1 MTHPNS
7 FGRGNKTDMTQ
18 QLADKLTQTPSTKE
32 PRLAKLLVVDD
43 EESMRRLMRL
53 NLGDK
58 YDIIDTGEP
67 ETALSLALEH
77 KPDAILLDLRMP
89 KYSGY
94 ELCQTFTTF
103 SSTKLIPV
111 LVISGEAGSTTKS
124 FCRDLGVTAYFEKPV
139 DFDALEQTL
148 SQLLSNGRKER
159 RSEVRVKL
167 RVPIR
172 ISGQAADGTHFELLT
187 MTENVSKNGFLCAVN
202 VDIHIGSIIE
212 VSLTNSP
219 LPVGTAKVMRAE
231 WQDTQYPRYGCRFTE
246 KTGTWVLQ

>member
-1 MTHPNS
+1 MTT
-7 FGRGNKTDMTQ
+7 K
-18 QLADKLTQTPSTKE
+18 LAEKLTDKATQAENAKE
-32 PRLAKLLVVDD
+32 TRLATLLVVDD

-58 YDIIDTGEP
+58 YHIVDTGEP
-67 ETALSLALEH
+67 ETALAMALEH

-94 ELCQTFTTF
+94 ELAQTFTTF

-139 DFDALEQTL
+139 DFDVLEQTL

-167 RVPIR
+167 RVPVR
-172 ISGQAADGTHFELLT
+172 ITGQAADGTHFDLLT
-187 MTENVSKNGFLCAVN
+187 MTENVSQNGFLCACN

-219 LPVGTAKVMRAE
+219 APVGKAKVMRAE
-231 WQDTQYPRYGCRFTE
+231 WQDTQLPRYGCRFTE
-246 KTGTWVLQ
+246 KNGEWVLQ

>member
-1 MTHPNS
+1 
-7 FGRGNKTDMTQ
+7 MTQ
-18 QLADKLTQTPSTKE
+18 KLADKLTDKVTQSEKTKE

-58 YDIIDTGEP
+58 YQIVDTGEP

-94 ELCQTFTTF
+94 ELAQTFTTF

-111 LVISGEAGSTTKS
+111 LVISGEAGSTTKG

-148 SQLLSNGRKER
+148 TQLLSNGRKER

-172 ISGQAADGTHFELLT
+172 ISGQAADGSHFDLLT
-187 MTENVSKNGFLCAVN
+187 MTENVSQNGFLCACN
-202 VDIHIGSIIE
+202 VDIHVGSTIE
-212 VSLTNSP
+212 VSLPNSP
-219 LPVGTAKVMRAE
+219 GIVGRAKVMRSE
-231 WQDTQYPRYGCRFTE
+231 WQDTTYPRYGCRFTE
-246 KTGTWVLQ
+246 KSGTWVLQ

>member
-1 MTHPNS
+1 
-7 FGRGNKTDMTQ
+7 MTQ
-18 QLADKLTQTPSTKE
+18 KLAENTRLTNVKETQKTKE
-32 PRLAKLLVVDD
+32 TRLATLLVVDD

-58 YDIIDTGEP
+58 YQIVDTGEP

-94 ELCQTFTTF
+94 ELAQTFTTF
-103 SSTKLIPV
+103 SSTQLIPV

-172 ISGQAADGTHFELLT
+172 ITGQAADGTPST
-187 MTENVSKNGFLCAVN
+187 C
-202 VDIHIGSIIE
+202 
-212 VSLTNSP
+212 SP
-219 LPVGTAKVMRAE
+219 
-231 WQDTQYPRYGCRFTE
+231 
-246 KTGTWVLQ
+246 

>member
-1 MTHPNS
+1 
-7 FGRGNKTDMTQ
+7 MTQ
-18 QLADKLTQTPSTKE
+18 KLADKPTDNTTQAPQK
-32 PRLAKLLVVDD
+32 LAKLLVVDD
-43 EESMRRLMRL
+43 EESIRRLMRL

-58 YDIIDTGEP
+58 YDIVDTGEP

-124 FCRDLGVTAYFEKPV
+124 FCRDLGVTAYFDKPV

-148 SQLLSNGRKER
+148 SQLLSTGRKER

-172 ISGQAADGTHFELLT
+172 ISGQAADGNHFEILT
-187 MTENVSKNGFLCAVN
+187 MTVKVSKKGFLCACN

-212 VSLTNSP
+212 VSLTNSDV
-219 LPVGTAKVMRAE
+219 PVGTAKVMRAE
-231 WQDTQYPRYGCRFTE
+231 WQDTQLPRYGCKFTD
-246 KTGTWVLQ
+246 KPGTWVLQ

>member
-1 MTHPNS
+1 MIQKLAEEPTN
-7 FGRGNKTDMTQ
+7 NATQ
-18 QLADKLTQTPSTKE
+18 AQQK
-32 PRLAKLLVVDD
+32 LAKLLVVDD
-43 EESMRRLMRL
+43 EESIRRLMRL

-58 YDIIDTGEP
+58 YDIVDTGEP

-148 SQLLSNGRKER
+148 SQLLSAGRKER

-172 ISGQAADGTHFELLT
+172 ISGQAADGSHFELLT

-212 VSLTNSP
+212 VSLTNSD
-219 LPVGTAKVMRAE
+219 LPVGQAKVMRAE
-231 WQDTQYPRYGCRFTE
+231 WQDTQLPRYGCKFTN
-246 KTGTWVLQ
+246 KPGTWVLQ

>member
-1 MTHPNS
+1 
-7 FGRGNKTDMTQ
+7 MTQ
-18 QLADKLTQTPSTKE
+18 KLAEKTTDKVMETQKTKE
-32 PRLAKLLVVDD
+32 PRLATLLVVDD

-58 YDIIDTGEP
+58 YQIVDTGEP

-94 ELCQTFTTF
+94 ELAQTFTTF
-103 SSTKLIPV
+103 SSTQLIPV

-124 FCRDLGVTAYFEKPV
+124 FCRDLGVAGYFEKPV
-139 DFDALEQTL
+139 DFDALERTL
-148 SQLLSNGRKER
+148 ARVLSAGRKER

-172 ISGQAADGTHFELLT
+172 LTGHAIDGSPFDILT
-187 MTENVSKNGFLCAVN
+187 MTENVSNNGFLCACSVEIDTGEI
-202 VDIHIGSIIE
+202 VE
-212 VSLTNSP
+212 VSLANMP
-219 LPVGTAKVMRAE
+219 NPVGRAEVMRAE
-231 WQDTQYPRYGCRFTE
+231 WQDTKYPRYGCRFTE

>member
-1 MTHPNS
+1 
-7 FGRGNKTDMTQ
+7 MTQ
-18 QLADKLTQTPSTKE
+18 KLADNPTQSSEKKE
-32 PRLAKLLVVDD
+32 TRLAKLLVVDD
-43 EESMRRLMRL
+43 EESIRRLMRL

-148 SQLLSNGRKER
+148 AQLLSAGRKER
-159 RSEVRVKL
+159 RSETRVKL

-172 ISGQAADGTHFELLT
+172 ITGQSADGTHFDVLT
-187 MTENVSKNGFLCAVN
+187 MTENVSQHGFLCACN
-202 VDIHIGSIIE
+202 VDIHIGSTVE
-212 VSLTNSP
+212 VSLANTP
-219 LPVGTAKVMRAE
+219 VPVGTAKVMRSE
-231 WQDTQYPRYGCRFTE
+231 WQDTKLPRYGCRFIAKPT
-246 KTGTWVLQ
+246 TWVLG

>member
-1 MTHPNS
+1 
-7 FGRGNKTDMTQ
+7 MTQ
-18 QLADKLTQTPSTKE
+18 KLAEKSTQTPNTKE
-32 PRLAKLLVVDD
+32 ARLAKLLVVDD
-43 EESMRRLMRL
+43 EESIRRLMRL

-148 SQLLSNGRKER
+148 SQLLSGGRKER
-159 RSEVRVKL
+159 RSEIRVKL

-172 ISGQAADGTHFELLT
+172 IVGEATDGSRFDILT
-187 MTENVSKNGFLCAVN
+187 MTENVSQNGFLCACN
-202 VDIHIGSIIE
+202 VDIHIGSIVE
-212 VSLTNSP
+212 VSLANSTT
-219 LPVGTAKVMRAE
+219 PVGKAKVMRSE
-231 WQDTQYPRYGCRFTE
+231 WQDTKLPRYGCRFTE
-246 KTGTWVLQ
+246 KSVSWVLQ